1 MIYLICG
8 ASHTGKTLLA
18 QKLLERLKMP
28 YLSIDHLKMGLIRSG
43 QTALTPSDDDQLT
56 PYLWSIV
63 KEMIKTAVENEQNLI
78 VEGCY
83 IPFDWKKDFSDAYKK
98 EIRYLCLV
106 LGEAYIKAHFN
117 DVKRYACAI
126 EKRLDDSCLTER
138 SVLAENAEF
147 RRGCQNSG
155 LSYYEIEE
163 NYDIEKNVHAVLT
176 L

>member
-1 MIYLICG
+1 M
-8 ASHTGKTLLA
+8 
-18 QKLLERLKMP
+18 
-28 YLSIDHLKMGLIRSG
+28 
-43 QTALTPSDDDQLT
+43 
-56 PYLWSIV
+56 
-63 KEMIKTAVENEQNLI
+63 
-78 VEGCY
+78 
-83 IPFDWKKDFSDAYKK
+83 
-98 EIRYLCLV
+98 

-147 RRGCQNSG
+147 RMGCQNSG

-163 NYDIEKNVHAVLT
+163 NYDIEKIVHAVLT